1 MSNTIMAP
9 APSQDRIDADRES
22 RRIKAL
28 IEYSRKMR
36 EQEQWE
42 REHPR
47 PFLGFDPYKD

>member
-9 APSQDRIDADRES
+9 VSHRDEQDEKS

-28 IEYSRKMR
+28 LAYSKKIR
-36 EQEQWE
+36 EQEQRE

-47 PFLGFDPYKD
+47 PFLGFDPYVD